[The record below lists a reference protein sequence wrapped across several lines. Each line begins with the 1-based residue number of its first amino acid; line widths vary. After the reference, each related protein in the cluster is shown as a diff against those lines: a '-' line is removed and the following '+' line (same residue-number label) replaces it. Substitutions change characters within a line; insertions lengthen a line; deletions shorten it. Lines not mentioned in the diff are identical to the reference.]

1 MRTNHVK
8 LEDRIA
14 RETRHAD
21 AILEENESN
30 WGWSTPAGL
39 IRRARR
45 VDFLTAGAPPRGD
58 WNVLEVGC
66 GTGTFTGDLA
76 RAYPHLTA
84 VDVAE
89 VLLTEAARR
98 HPGVHFEKQDIHAT
112 SFPDSTFDLV
122 LGCSVLHH
130 LDWDLALKEIGRILR
145 PGGQM
150 RFSEPNLAN
159 PQIFLQKNWGW
170 LKRRMG
176 DSPDESAFTPSQ
188 IRASLLRAG
197 FVNVS
202 AAPFEFLHP
211 ATPAPLIAPVV
222 RLERL
227 IGGTPLIK
235 LAGSIKIMASR
246 PGTP

>member
-1 MRTNHVK
+1 MRTTEVK

-14 RETRHAD
+14 RETRHAR
-21 AILEENESN
+21 AILEQNESN

-45 VDFLTAGAPPRGD
+45 VEFLTAGARPPRG
-58 WNVLEVGC
+58 WKVLEVGC

-76 RAYPHLTA
+76 RAYQQLTA

-89 VLLTEAARR
+89 VLLAEAARR
-98 HPGVHFEKQDIHAT
+98 HPGVRFERQDIHAT

-130 LDWDLALKEIGRILR
+130 LDWNLALKEIGRILKPR
-145 PGGQM
+145 GQI
-150 RFSEPNLAN
+150 RFSEPNLIN
-159 PQIFLQKNWGW
+159 PQIFLQKNWMW

-176 DSPDESAFTPSQ
+176 DSPDESAFTPAQ
-188 IRASLLRAG
+188 IRASLLGAG
-197 FVNVS
+197 FVDVS

-227 IGGTPLIK
+227 VERTPLVYM
-235 LAGSIKIMASR
+235 AGSIKITASR
-246 PGTP
+246 RGTP